1 MEFLVT
7 TILAVIAAALTGIT
21 LLWQKRGTGFKRVHY
36 TAACDQLLLDR
47 DDDALASFL
56 SGPVSVHLE
65 PSGTK
70 LVWPMAFK
78 LRLANTG
85 MAPIQPGD
93 FSSTLNIDF
102 GRYCELLGG
111 SITVNRGRADEF
123 LGTDSAVLDH
133 GCLKLTP
140 FLLNPGDEI
149 TISGMLNGVVPDEG
163 IVVSGRVTG
172 MEAFVRL
179 RAQDRGPR
187 AKLVVNSLIY
197 ELVEQQPVAPDIDVK
212 IFVLPKFLPFE
223 DLGSA
228 PSGGRGISTR
238 LNGSV
243 VEQMHQVS
251 FQITNCSRNEVDLA
265 DWLRCQVADKT
276 FLHLHEVRR
285 SHETIASDSHSEFVD
300 WDSRSVGI
308 RPGKLGPRETF
319 SATFIAE
326 GTLEDI
332 EVSARP
338 EEIEDVQIARMAFP
352 DTSLE
357 RHLAA
362 MRPRVILITPGIH
375 RGLQKLKDALSG
387 SSR

>member
-1 MEFLVT
+1 MEFLVAT
-7 TILAVIAAALTGIT
+7 VLAVAGVAVAGVT

-47 DDDALASFL
+47 DDEAVDSFL
-56 SGPVSVHLE
+56 SGPISVHLE

-85 MAPIQPGD
+85 MAPIQPSD

-102 GRYCELLGG
+102 GPRCELLGG
-111 SITVNRGRADEF
+111 SITVSRGRADEF
-123 LGTDSAVLDH
+123 LGSESAVLDH

-140 FLLNPGDEI
+140 FLLNPRDEI
-149 TISGMLNGVVPDEG
+149 TISGMLNGVLPEDG
-163 IVVSGRVTG
+163 IAVSGRVTG
-172 MEAFVRL
+172 METFVRL
-179 RAQDRGPR
+179 RARERGPR
-187 AKLVVNSLIY
+187 AELVVNSLLHDSL
-197 ELVEQQPVAPDIDVK
+197 EHQPIAPDVDVK

-228 PSGGRGISTR
+228 PRGGRGISTR

-243 VEQMHQVS
+243 VERMHQVS
-251 FQITNCSRNEVDLA
+251 FQVTNRGRREVDLTH
-265 DWLRCQVADKT
+265 WLRCHTGDRT
-276 FLHLHEVRR
+276 FLHLLDIRKAHV
-285 SHETIASDSHSEFVD
+285 TIASDSQSDCVD
-300 WDSRSVGI
+300 WNSRAVGI
-308 RPGKLGPRETF
+308 RPGPLGVGETF

-326 GTLEDI
+326 GRLD
-332 EVSARP
+332 EVEVGECP
-338 EEIEDVQIARMAFP
+338 DEIEDVQIARMTFP

-357 RHLAA
+357 RHLAE
-362 MRPRVILITPGIH
+362 MSPRVILTSPGIY
-375 RGLQKLKDALSG
+375 RGLQKLRDALRV